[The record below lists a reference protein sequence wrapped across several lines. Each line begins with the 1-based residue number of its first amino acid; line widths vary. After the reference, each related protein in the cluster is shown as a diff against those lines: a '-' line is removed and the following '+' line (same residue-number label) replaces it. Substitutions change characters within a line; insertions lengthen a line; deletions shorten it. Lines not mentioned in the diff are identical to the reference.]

1 MKRWGSIAYLN
12 VNKTVDYSFR
22 GLVVKLEEVKKF
34 ICNEFIYGHHW
45 CSLNASAI
53 VFSMMLLLGMAIR
66 WEFLFIVYFG
76 TQCIYNYNHY
86 RELDVDAATPSP
98 RVAHLHKYGTMYP
111 SLIKLY
117 GVLFFLLLFL
127 YGNIASILFGSFL
140 LSLGLIYT
148 SNVKSMSK
156 HIIGFK
162 SLYTSISWGLLI
174 LFTMIY
180 FSSPL
185 TMAMFL
191 FFLFVFLRMMIITTF
206 YDIKDLQSD
215 QEAGL
220 LTLPMVFKHKSGW
233 LNILHVLNVLSFTPV
248 IVGVIFDILPLYS
261 LFLLLILLYG
271 FVYIQKA
278 KGDTADI
285 NFLSYVIADGEYNI
299 WPILL
304 LLGAFIPF
312 G

>member
-1 MKRWGSIAYLN
+1 
-12 VNKTVDYSFR
+12 
-22 GLVVKLEEVKKF
+22 
-34 ICNEFIYGHHW
+34 
-45 CSLNASAI
+45 
-53 VFSMMLLLGMAIR
+53 
-66 WEFLFIVYFG
+66 
-76 TQCIYNYNHY
+76 
-86 RELDVDAATPSP
+86 
-98 RVAHLHKYGTMYP
+98 
-111 SLIKLY
+111 
-117 GVLFFLLLFL
+117 
-127 YGNIASILFGSFL
+127 
-140 LSLGLIYT
+140 
-148 SNVKSMSK
+148 
-156 HIIGFK
+156 
-162 SLYTSISWGLLI
+162 
-174 LFTMIY
+174 
-180 FSSPL
+180 
-185 TMAMFL
+185 
-191 FFLFVFLRMMIITTF
+191 MMIITTF

-215 QEAGL
+215 REAGL